1 VPGTTSRRDI
11 GSLLD
16 HDERAAERH
25 GLAMTGAEPEQ
36 AVFAA
41 LADPTR
47 RALLRSIA
55 TGEANTPT
63 ELAARLPVS
72 RQAVRK
78 HLALLEQARLVDAER
93 SGREIHFQATPAPL
107 GDAIAWM
114 TAVGAR
120 WDDRLA
126 ALGRA
131 VAAGRGDRGRSGGS
145 STSQR

>member
-1 VPGTTSRRDI
+1 VRSG
-11 GSLLD
+11 
-16 HDERAAERH
+16 
-25 GLAMTGAEPEQ
+25 EPEQ

-55 TGEANTPT
+55 DGEANTPT

-93 SGREIHFQATPAPL
+93 SGREIRFQATPAPL

-114 TAVGAR
+114 TDVGAQ
-120 WDDRLA
+120 WDERLA
-126 ALGRA
+126 ALGTA
-131 VAAGRGDRGRSGGS
+131 VAGADRGRGARPGAGVNPAA
-145 STSQR
+145 

>member
-1 VPGTTSRRDI
+1 MIPR
-11 GSLLD
+11 
-16 HDERAAERH
+16 AER
-25 GLAMTGAEPEQ
+25 EQ
-36 AVFAA
+36 AIFGA

-55 TGEANTPT
+55 SGEGSTAT
-63 ELAARLPVS
+63 ELAARLPVT

-78 HLALLEQARLVDAER
+78 HLALLEQAQLVDAER

-126 ALGRA
+126 ALGKA
-131 VAAGRGDRGRSGGS
+131 VGASRPDRGG
-145 STSQR
+145 

>member
-1 VPGTTSRRDI
+1 V
-11 GSLLD
+11 
-16 HDERAAERH
+16 
-25 GLAMTGAEPEQ
+25 TGKAEQ

-78 HLALLEQARLVDAER
+78 HLAQLEQAQLVDAER
-93 SGREIHFQATPAPL
+93 SGREIRFQATPAPL

-114 TAVGAR
+114 TAVGAQ

-126 ALGRA
+126 ALGKA
-131 VAAGRGDRGRSGGS
+131 VTAGGGDTVDH
-145 STSQR
+145 STR

>member
-1 VPGTTSRRDI
+1 VT
-11 GSLLD
+11 
-16 HDERAAERH
+16 AE
-25 GLAMTGAEPEQ
+25 AEQ

-93 SGREIHFQATPAPL
+93 SGREVRFQATPAPL

-114 TAVGAR
+114 TAVGAQ
-120 WDDRLA
+120 WDDRLV
-126 ALGRA
+126 ALGKA
-131 VAAGRGDRGRSGGS
+131 VAAERGDGVSRAGY
-145 STSQR
+145 